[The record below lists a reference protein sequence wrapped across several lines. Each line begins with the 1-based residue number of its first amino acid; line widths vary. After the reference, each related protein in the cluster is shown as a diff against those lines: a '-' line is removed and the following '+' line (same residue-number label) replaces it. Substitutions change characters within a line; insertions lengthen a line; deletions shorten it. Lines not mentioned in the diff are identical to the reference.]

1 MTPRDRR
8 ALLAG
13 GIIVGVAI
21 LGLRVLPQ
29 GIRRASESHVVLR
42 ERAALLARTR
52 VEMRAL
58 PALRDSA
65 AVLSRALLAL
75 APQVLSGAT
84 SAEAG
89 ADLSGR
95 MNLAASRAPAKVERL
110 DLLPDT
116 SADGAGRLGR
126 VRLHAALETDIRG
139 LVALIRAIETGE
151 EVLTLDELHVE
162 AREPGVAPRGPELLV
177 VEITVGGWYI
187 RRKSQ
192 T

>member
-8 ALLAG
+8 ALVAG
-13 GIIVGVAI
+13 GIIVGAAI
-21 LGLRVLPQ
+21 LGLRVLPL
-29 GIRRASESHVVLR
+29 GIRRVSASHAVLR
-42 ERAALLARTR
+42 ERSALLARTR
-52 VEMRAL
+52 AEMSAL

-95 MNLAASRAPAKVERL
+95 MNLAASRAPAKLERI
-110 DLLPDT
+110 DLLPDS
-116 SADGAGRLGR
+116 SADGRLGR

-151 EVLTLDELHVE
+151 EVLMLDELHVE
-162 AREPGVAPRGPELLV
+162 GREPGVAPRGPELLV

-187 RRKSQ
+187 RRRSQ